1 MKFEEQADIFVAQA
15 STITNSSTH
24 PPRRF
29 PLSPRLSPTPAPE
42 DPPKSPIPEEIKL
55 SQRGSVAMLAQRFG
69 GKRKKVSK
77 YVDKRAPAEDDLFDD
92 AAMWEGAERK
102 AVDGSRM
109 DDDAGDFWAVEDQNL
124 DETSEPDAQPGQG
137 SASSA
142 HSMGAKHGDD
152 NVSATHSPPGPDAG
166 RFTPELPGKATREEE
181 VPLEPLVESPVLGSQ
196 ASNGFPSP
204 EPQHT
209 ASAPQSPSSP
219 ETRKT
224 TRRPANIADTWDLI
238 GARPQR
244 QDPLS
249 VRSASPASE
258 KPVDLEDSA
267 LPANETEHGE
277 PLDNFIPTVDFRRSV
292 SRGLPP
298 VQEEP
303 SEEDA
308 EFGKHTTSLTVAT
321 PDINRDSGFVT
332 DSPNQAW
339 TRRFNDNQ
347 QRDSGVHMH
356 DNLDRS
362 PGLHSSRGVSP
373 DPNRVS
379 RSSVEDEG
387 ARLDDKPKRSP
398 LTKYERRL
406 REDTPVLEA
415 PEPPVTPEPQKI
427 RSDGSRTHK
436 YPDLRPGATAA
447 TALAGGAAL
456 LAAQKSGASPPSSV
470 SRAEDQRG
478 VSDSFA
484 AKLHES
490 TQPQSETVPR
500 QRRAVSNTRISRA
513 KTPEPLNLQPDSP
526 SLLRHSGTP
535 PLRSR
540 RTRSGDLR
548 TLSQSSN
555 RSQSDLG
562 SGVGASPSP
571 VGGRAPTLAAAANT
585 PVPASSSSS
594 SDLRKAPTPAA
605 SQTSTANPVANEGR
619 LRSKDMAD
627 VYVSCLH
634 STELSCQLTNCCFP
648 ILGWLWRGPL
658 GLSTVTHS
666 TAQHASPSEH
676 AGARPR
682 EPRRAVD
689 GRESCSGRSKDTS
702 RIAFK

>member
-1 MKFEEQADIFVAQA
+1 MKPEEQADIFVAQE
-15 STITNSSTH
+15 STVTSSSTH
-24 PPRRF
+24 PARRF
-29 PLSPRLSPTPAPE
+29 PLSPRLSPRPAPE
-42 DPPKSPIPEEIKL
+42 DPPKSPVPEEIKL

-77 YVDKRAPAEDDLFDD
+77 YVDKRAPVEDDLFDD

-102 AVDGSRM
+102 AVEGSRM
-109 DDDAGDFWAVEDQNL
+109 DDDAGDFWAVEDQSH

-137 SASSA
+137 SASTA
-142 HSMGAKHGDD
+142 HSMGTKHGDD

-166 RFTPELPGKATREEE
+166 RFTPELPGKAIREEE
-181 VPLEPLVESPVLGSQ
+181 IPLEPLVESPVLGSQ

-204 EPQHT
+204 ELQHT
-209 ASAPQSPSSP
+209 ASAPHSPSSP
-219 ETRKT
+219 ETHQA

-238 GARPQR
+238 GARHQR
-244 QDPLS
+244 QDLSS

-258 KPVDLEDSA
+258 KPVDLEESA
-267 LPANETEHGE
+267 LPSNETEHGE
-277 PLDNFIPTVDFRRSV
+277 SHDNFIPTVDFRRSV
-292 SRGLPP
+292 SRSLPP
-298 VQEEP
+298 VPEEL

-308 EFGKHTTSLTVAT
+308 EFGKYTTSLTVAT

-332 DSPNQAW
+332 DSPKQAW
-339 TRRFNDNQ
+339 TRRLNDNQ

-356 DNLDRS
+356 DNRDRS

-373 DPNRVS
+373 DSNRLS

-398 LTKYERRL
+398 LTKYERHL

-415 PEPPVTPEPQKI
+415 QEPPVTPEPQKT
-427 RSDGSRTHK
+427 RCDGSRTHK

-447 TALAGGAAL
+447 TALPGGAAL
-456 LAAQKSGASPPSSV
+456 LAAQKSGALPPSAPRV
-470 SRAEDQRG
+470 EDQRS

-484 AKLHES
+484 AKSHEN
-490 TQPQSETVPR
+490 TQPQSETAPR

-555 RSQSDLG
+555 RSLSDLG

-571 VGGRAPTLAAAANT
+571 VGGRAPTPAAAANT
-585 PVPASSSSS
+585 PVPAPSSSS

-605 SQTSTANPVANEGR
+605 PQTSTANPVANEGR

-627 VYVSCLH
+627 VYVSCPH
-634 STELSCQLTNCCFP
+634 SIELSYQLTNCCFP

-666 TAQHASPSEH
+666 TAQHASPSKH

-689 GRESCSGRSKDTS
+689 GREPCSGRSKDTS

>member
-1 MKFEEQADIFVAQA
+1 MALRVSSTFPLRSIEQADIFIAQE
-15 STITNSSTH
+15 STVTSSSTH

-29 PLSPRLSPTPAPE
+29 PLSPRLSPRPAPE
-42 DPPKSPIPEEIKL
+42 EPPKSPIPEEIKL

-77 YVDKRAPAEDDLFDD
+77 YVDKRAPVEDDLFDD

-102 AVDGSRM
+102 AVEGSRM
-109 DDDAGDFWAVEDQNL
+109 DDDAGDFWAVEDQSL

-137 SASSA
+137 SASTT
-142 HSMGAKHGDD
+142 HSMGTKHGDD

-196 ASNGFPSP
+196 ASNDFPSP
-204 EPQHT
+204 GRQHT
-209 ASAPQSPSSP
+209 ASAPQSPASV
-219 ETRKT
+219 ETRQT

-238 GARPQR
+238 GGRHQKE
-244 QDPLS
+244 DL
-249 VRSASPASE
+249 RSASPASE

-267 LPANETEHGE
+267 LPSNETESSE
-277 PLDNFIPTVDFRRSV
+277 SLDNFIPTVDFRRSV

-303 SEEDA
+303 AEEDA
-308 EFGKHTTSLTVAT
+308 EFGKHTASLTVAT

-332 DSPNQAW
+332 DSPNPAW

-356 DNLDRS
+356 DNRDRS

-415 PEPPVTPEPQKI
+415 QEPPVTPEPQKT

-436 YPDLRPGATAA
+436 YPDLGPGATAA
-447 TALAGGAAL
+447 AAAAAATLAGGAAL
-456 LAAQKSGASPPSSV
+456 LNAQKPGTKSPSV
-470 SRAEDQRG
+470 SRAEDQRS

-484 AKLHES
+484 AKSLES
-490 TQPQSETVPR
+490 TQPQSETAPR

-562 SGVGASPSP
+562 SGVGAGPSP
-571 VGGRAPTLAAAANT
+571 VSGRAPTPAAAAAAAHT

-594 SDLRKAPTPAA
+594 SDLRKATAPAA
-605 SQTSTANPVANEGR
+605 PQTSTANPVANEGR

-634 STELSCQLTNCCFP
+634 STE
-648 ILGWLWRGPL
+648 
-658 GLSTVTHS
+658 
-666 TAQHASPSEH
+666 PSMS
-676 AGARPR
+676 
-682 EPRRAVD
+682 V
-689 GRESCSGRSKDTS
+689 
-702 RIAFK
+702 

>member
-1 MKFEEQADIFVAQA
+1 MQNKEQADIFVAQE
-15 STITNSSTH
+15 STVTSSSTH

-29 PLSPRLSPTPAPE
+29 PLSPRLSPRPAPE
-42 DPPKSPIPEEIKL
+42 EPPKSPIPEEIKL

-77 YVDKRAPAEDDLFDD
+77 YVDKRAPVEDDLFDD

-109 DDDAGDFWAVEDQNL
+109 DDDAGDFWAVEDQSL
-124 DETSEPDAQPGQG
+124 YETSEPDTQPGQG
-137 SASSA
+137 TASTA
-142 HSMGAKHGDD
+142 HSMGTKHGDD
-152 NVSATHSPPGPDAG
+152 NVSATYSPPGPDAG

-181 VPLEPLVESPVLGSQ
+181 IPLEPLVESPVLGSQ

-204 EPQHT
+204 DPQHT
-209 ASAPQSPSSP
+209 ASAPHSPSSP
-219 ETRKT
+219 ETRQT

-244 QDPLS
+244 QHSPD
-249 VRSASPASE
+249 VRSGSPDSE
-258 KPVDLEDSA
+258 KPVDLKESA
-267 LPANETEHGE
+267 LPSNETEHGE
-277 PLDNFIPTVDFRRSV
+277 SLDNFIPTVDFRRSV

-308 EFGKHTTSLTVAT
+308 EFAKHKTSLTVAT

-332 DSPNQAW
+332 DSPHQVW

-347 QRDSGVHMH
+347 QRDSGVHLH
-356 DNLDRS
+356 DNRDRS

-373 DPNRVS
+373 DPSRVS

-387 ARLDDKPKRSP
+387 ARLDEKARRSP

-415 PEPPVTPEPQKI
+415 QEPPITPEPQKT

-436 YPDLRPGATAA
+436 YPDLRPGATTA

-456 LAAQKSGASPPSSV
+456 LAAQKSGPLPPSAP
-470 SRAEDQRG
+470 RAEDQRS

-490 TQPQSETVPR
+490 TQSKPETVPR
-500 QRRAVSNTRISRA
+500 QRRAVSNTRITRA

-571 VGGRAPTLAAAANT
+571 VGGGAPTPAAAANT

-605 SQTSTANPVANEGR
+605 PQTSTSNPVANEGR

-634 STELSCQLTNCCFP
+634 STELSCHLTNCCLP
-648 ILGWLWRGPL
+648 IPGWLWRGPL
-658 GLSTVTHS
+658 GLPTVTHP

-676 AGARPR
+676 AGARFR
-682 EPRRAVD
+682 ESRRTVD
-689 GRESCSGRSKDTS
+689 GREPCSGRSKDTS

>member
-1 MKFEEQADIFVAQA
+1 MLYRSKNDGTEGVIDSPLRSTEQADTFIAQE
-15 STITNSSTH
+15 STVTSSSTH

-42 DPPKSPIPEEIKL
+42 EPPKSPIPEEIKL

-77 YVDKRAPAEDDLFDD
+77 YVDKRAPVEDDLFDD

-102 AVDGSRM
+102 AVEDSRM
-109 DDDAGDFWAVEDQNL
+109 DDDAGDFWTVEEESL
-124 DETSEPDAQPGQG
+124 HETSEPDAQPGQG
-137 SASSA
+137 SASNTY
-142 HSMGAKHGDD
+142 SMGTKHGDD

-166 RFTPELPGKATREEE
+166 RFTPELPGKAIREEE
-181 VPLEPLVESPVLGSQ
+181 VQLEPLVESPVLGSQ
-196 ASNGFPSP
+196 ASNDFPSP
-204 EPQHT
+204 GLQQT
-209 ASAPQSPSSP
+209 ASAPHSPASP
-219 ETRKT
+219 ETRQT

-238 GARPQR
+238 GGRHQKE
-244 QDPLS
+244 DLES

-267 LPANETEHGE
+267 LPSNETKSSES
-277 PLDNFIPTVDFRRSV
+277 LDNFIPTVDFRRSV

-303 SEEDA
+303 SEEEV
-308 EFGKHTTSLTVAT
+308 EFGKHTASLTVAT

-339 TRRFNDNQ
+339 THRFNDTQ

-356 DNLDRS
+356 DNRDRS
-362 PGLHSSRGVSP
+362 PGLHSSRDVSP

-415 PEPPVTPEPQKI
+415 QEPPVTPEPQKT
-427 RSDGSRTHK
+427 RSDGSRAHK
-436 YPDLRPGATAA
+436 YPDLGPGATAA

-456 LAAQKSGASPPSSV
+456 LAAQRSGAKPPPV
-470 SRAEDQRG
+470 SRAEDQRS

-484 AKLHES
+484 AKPAES
-490 TQPQSETVPR
+490 TQPQSDTVPR

-562 SGVGASPSP
+562 SGVGAGPSP
-571 VGGRAPTLAAAANT
+571 VGGRAPTPAAAANT

-594 SDLRKAPTPAA
+594 SDLRKATAPAA
-605 SQTSTANPVANEGR
+605 PQTSTANPVANEGR

-627 VYVSCLH
+627 VYVSCPH
-634 STELSCQLTNCCFP
+634 STY
-648 ILGWLWRGPL
+648 
-658 GLSTVTHS
+658 
-666 TAQHASPSEH
+666 
-676 AGARPR
+676 
-682 EPRRAVD
+682 RAVMSVD
-689 GRESCSGRSKDTS
+689 
-702 RIAFK
+702 